1 MSSEVSSL
9 PTAAV
14 GGEATAPKAPF
25 VRRKPR
31 RRSGSARWLV
41 LLCLVFVGVVIV
53 APFVIITF
61 NALKSPVEYATR
73 GPLALPRGFDLDG
86 IRAFWT
92 RVNFGQKL
100 ANSLLISLSVAVL
113 AVILSVLNAYGLGIG
128 RVRGRTWVLVAFMVA
143 NTLPQESLVYP
154 IYYLAKQ
161 LHLYNTQLSVIIVF
175 TIIQSAFGT
184 YLLSSVYST
193 FPTEILE
200 AARIDGASKWAILWR
215 IVVPISRN
223 TMSVLFTFFFIWTWN
238 EFFLPLVLLVSND
251 RQTVPVAIGVLQ
263 GDRLMDATTSSASA
277 LLGIIPAI
285 IFFLIFQRTLSR
297 GVTAGSVK

>member
-1 MSSEVSSL
+1 MSADVSTLSS
-9 PTAAV
+9 PPAKV
-14 GGEATAPKAPF
+14 APPPPALRK
-25 VRRKPR
+25 KPR
-31 RRSGSARWLV
+31 RRNGPARWLV

-61 NALKSPVEYATR
+61 NALKTPVEYATR
-73 GPLALPRGFDLDG
+73 GPLSLPHGINLDG
-86 IRAFWT
+86 IRNFWT
-92 RVNFGQKL
+92 RVNYGQKL
-100 ANSLLISLSVAVL
+100 ENSLLISLSVAVL
-113 AVILSVLNAYGLGIG
+113 AVILSVLNAYALGIG
-128 RVRGRTWVLVAFMVA
+128 RVRGRTWVLVFFMVA

-193 FPTEILE
+193 FPKEILE
-200 AARIDGASKWAILWR
+200 AARIDGASKFAILWR

-251 RQTVPVAIGVLQ
+251 KQTVPVAIGVLQ
-263 GDRLMDATTSSASA
+263 GDRLMNATTSSASA

-285 IFFLIFQRTLSR
+285 LFFVIFQRTLSR
-297 GVTAGSVK
+297 GVTAGAVK